1 VRATT
6 SAIDALLRG
15 LIDYAGLFPPA
26 AHNMAE
32 TVDRYA
38 RYRRG
43 PDARALGRLV
53 VPSARLM
60 EWEQAVAALPPDSR
74 GAERW
79 HLTALVSLPV
89 ARDVATVAGFN
100 DRESTGHDLQARVD
114 SVEVKV
120 TSPDEIRRV
129 ASEVGPGVEVF
140 YECQPGDG
148 LTTLLAEIGRAGGGA
163 KIRTGG
169 LVPEAIAGPAAVA
182 GFVAGCVAASVPF
195 KATAGLHH
203 PVRADYPL
211 TYEPDSPRGVMNGF
225 LNVFVAAVLA
235 HAYRLDAESL
245 LPVLEETSPDAFVFG
260 DAHLAWRDRS
270 ATVEQVVAARRIA
283 RSFGSCSFEEPVA
296 DLQALHAYL

>member
-1 VRATT
+1 VPATT
-6 SAIDALLRG
+6 RAIEALLRG

-32 TVDRYA
+32 TVARYA
-38 RYRRG
+38 CYRLG

-60 EWEQAVAALPPDSR
+60 EWEQAVAALPHAAR
-74 GAERW
+74 GEQRW
-79 HLTALVSLPV
+79 HLTALVSLPA
-89 ARDVATVAGFN
+89 ARDLATVAEFN
-100 DRESTGHDLQARVD
+100 DRESTGHDIQARVD

-120 TSPDEIRRV
+120 TSPDEIRQV
-129 ASEVGPGVEVF
+129 ASSIMPGVDVF
-140 YECQPGDG
+140 YECQPGNG
-148 LTTLLAEIGRAGGGA
+148 LAALLAEIARAGGSA

-169 LVPEAIAGPAAVA
+169 LVPEAIAPPAAVA

-203 PVRADYPL
+203 PVRAARAL

-235 HAYRLDAESL
+235 HACRLDAESL
-245 LPVLEETSPDAFVFG
+245 LPILEDTSPAAFAFS
-260 DAHLAWRDRS
+260 DTHLAWRDRS
-270 ATVEQVVAARRIA
+270 ATVEQVVEARRIA
-283 RSFGSCSFEEPVA
+283 RGFGSCSFEEPIA
-296 DLQALHAYL
+296 ELTALQAYL